1 MAKPRVMIV
10 EDEYIIGADLKN
22 DLEDL
27 GYIVTGLV
35 ESGEKAV
42 RKADKDRPDI
52 ILMDIVLNGE
62 MDGIEAAE
70 QIRSY
75 LHIPI
80 IFVTSFLDQERLERA
95 KMTLPFGYVLK
106 PVNPRELKLTIEMA
120 LYIVKVDSLRRETE
134 EKLRHSEAYLRSV
147 LAAAPIGIGLVQGR
161 VIQWVSDQLTR
172 ILGYSGEEL
181 IGSDTRSLYESDE
194 EFERVGALKFEK
206 LERLQIGEIETRWL
220 RKDGVVID
228 ALLRLTPVYP
238 GDKSKGIIFSAQ
250 DITERKRD
258 QVALKEREQLFYSVL
273 NNTDNALVALDK
285 DRRLI
290 FYNNEYAK
298 MWDLDP
304 DFLQKRPTIEEII
317 RKVAEKGLYP
327 QDIVEEIIERRLVLL
342 ESHPDKRIIE
352 IPRADGRIIEG
363 YAANMPDNAYI
374 LTFRDITDRKR
385 MEEELQ
391 RTEKLE
397 ALGVLA
403 GGIAHDFNNI
413 LAGIL
418 GNISLAKME
427 FEAGISNPKRLDGT
441 EKAALRARDLIRQL
455 LTFSRGGAPIT
466 KVASIAEVV
475 KESAQFVLHGSNVRF
490 SFWAAPGVWPVEID
504 EGQISQV
511 INNVMINANQ
521 AMPDG
526 GVIEARLENVLASEE
541 IPHLPWKQ
549 GNYVKISIKDQGEGI
564 PPTVLTKIFDPFFS
578 TKQTGS
584 GLGLST
590 AYSII
595 QKHEGFITVDS
606 EPGEGSVFHVYLPAS
621 AKPPKTPKKER
632 NDHHKIGGRILLM
645 DDDPTVLE
653 VAKGMLETI
662 GFEVTMC
669 FDGREAL
676 ERYEESMNN
685 GTKFD
690 LVIMDLTIPGGMGG
704 KDAIRSL
711 RDMDPDV
718 RALVSSGYSNDSVM
732 SNPRRHGFDGTIAKP
747 YTMDQLRREIAKVI
761 GPAAESRAPA

>member
-161 VIQWVSDQLTR
+161 VIQWVSDQLNSM
-172 ILGYSGEEL
+172 LGYSREAM
-181 IGSDTRSLYESDE
+181 IGSSTRLLYESDTE
-194 EFERVGALKFEK
+194 YERVGGIKYEK
-206 LERLQIGEIETRWL
+206 LYGLQVGEIETRWV
-220 RKDGVVID
+220 RENGSVID
-228 ALLRLTPVYP
+228 VLLRLTPVYP

-250 DITERKRD
+250 DITKRKRD

-290 FYNNEYAK
+290 FYNNEYAR
-298 MWDLDP
+298 MWDLDS

-317 RKVAEKGLYP
+317 RKVAENGLYP
-327 QDIVEEIIERRLVLL
+327 RDAVEEIIARRLVQM
-342 ESHPDKRIIE
+342 ESHPDKQILE

-363 YAANMPDNAYI
+363 FAANMPDDAYI

-413 LAGIL
+413 L
-418 GNISLAKME
+418 
-427 FEAGISNPKRLDGT
+427 
-441 EKAALRARDLIRQL
+441 
-455 LTFSRGGAPIT
+455 
-466 KVASIAEVV
+466 V
-475 KESAQFVLHGSNVRF
+475 ESSVTSPWRKW
-490 SFWAAPGVWPVEID
+490 ST
-504 EGQISQV
+504 
-511 INNVMINANQ
+511 
-521 AMPDG
+521 
-526 GVIEARLENVLASEE
+526 RLEFP
-541 IPHLPWKQ
+541 IR
-549 GNYVKISIKDQGEGI
+549 KDW
-564 PPTVLTKIFDPFFS
+564 
-578 TKQTGS
+578 
-584 GLGLST
+584 T
-590 AYSII
+590 A
-595 QKHEGFITVDS
+595 
-606 EPGEGSVFHVYLPAS
+606 
-621 AKPPKTPKKER
+621 
-632 NDHHKIGGRILLM
+632 
-645 DDDPTVLE
+645 
-653 VAKGMLETI
+653 
-662 GFEVTMC
+662 
-669 FDGREAL
+669 
-676 ERYEESMNN
+676 
-685 GTKFD
+685 
-690 LVIMDLTIPGGMGG
+690 
-704 KDAIRSL
+704 
-711 RDMDPDV
+711 
-718 RALVSSGYSNDSVM
+718 
-732 SNPRRHGFDGTIAKP
+732 PRR
-747 YTMDQLRREIAKVI
+747 RRCGLATSS
-761 GPAAESRAPA
+761 ANC